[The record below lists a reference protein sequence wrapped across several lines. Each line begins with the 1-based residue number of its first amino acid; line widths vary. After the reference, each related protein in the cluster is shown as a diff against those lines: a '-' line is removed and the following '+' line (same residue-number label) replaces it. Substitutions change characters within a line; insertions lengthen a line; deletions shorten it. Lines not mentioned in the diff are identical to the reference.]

1 MATCQYDSQRECT
14 LDKESSLL
22 TTFSTPFGRW
32 QEVTCEPWG
41 TTATLEKDCCRSVKP
56 RSERLSCYGRLR
68 TTDSVAVAR
77 KLKIHFARYGSP
89 CLLVSDNGPQFV
101 AVEFQ
106 KLTKESD
113 IEHMLT
119 SPYNNI
125 IKRMERL
132 RQQPS
137 LLSNCSAR
145 LLKAEAIFTWVSL
158 LNAIL
163 HHKVMAVA
171 QLNGSWT
178 EGQGLCCPSLGY
190 WFSWNQYPWVPIKR
204 ERERSWTMFK
214 RGKPDITTLMPRTH
228 LNCTRELLQG
238 WHHLN

>member
-1 MATCQYDSQRECT
+1 M
-14 LDKESSLL
+14 
-22 TTFSTPFGRW
+22 
-32 QEVTCEPWG
+32 
-41 TTATLEKDCCRSVKP
+41 ATLEKDCCRSVKP
-56 RSERLSCYGRLR
+56 RSERLSCHGRLR

-132 RQQPS
+132 RQQSS

-145 LLKAEAIFTWVSL
+145 LLKAAAIFTWGSL

-163 HHKVMAVA
+163 PS
-171 QLNGSWT
+171 QGNGSSPAQRLMNRRT
-178 EGQGLCCPSLGY
+178 KPLLPITRILVLLEPISL
-190 WFSWNQYPWVPIKR
+190 STNQKG
-204 ERERSWTMFK
+204 EREAERCSKGASQILQRSCQRPTSTAWRSYCK
-214 RGKPDITTLMPRTH
+214 D
-228 LNCTRELLQG
+228 
-238 WHHLN
+238 